1 MLVLGLGARADARR
15 IREPST
21 GLQAIHF
28 NRRPPDF
35 TFPDGTRNARLWA
48 LVGTPVVINF
58 WATWCHACVDEM
70 PLFERLTP
78 AYGTRVAVITVSNEA
93 AGVARNFLTQRGLG
107 VPLLEDPAGAVF
119 SAYSVENYPVTVVV
133 DSRGEVSYVSVGGL
147 DWRELSGAV
156 DKALATK

>member
-1 MLVLGLGARADARR
+1 MH
-15 IREPST
+15 
-21 GLQAIHF
+21 AIHF
-28 NRRPPDF
+28 NQRPPDF
-35 TFPDGTRNARLWA
+35 TFPTGSGNERLSA

-78 AYGTRVAVITVSNEA
+78 AYGKLIAVITVSNEA
-93 AGVARNFLTQRGLG
+93 AGVAQTFLVQRGLG
-107 VPLLEDPAGAVF
+107 LPLLEDPAGAIF

-147 DWRELSGAV
+147 DWSELSGAV